1 MRRALLSLAAVAA
14 TAAFASPALANE
26 ARVEA
31 RGGVVFGGGV
41 DDEAIAGIAAGYDYD
56 LGKNGF
62 IGLEVSGDKILT
74 SGTKVSF
81 GASVRAGAKVADA
94 TKIYAIGG
102 YNTEFVDDFAGQW
115 SAGAGLQQDIG
126 SRLYAK
132 VEYRHAFIDD
142 FNDSDVVVG
151 GLGVRF

>member
-1 MRRALLSLAAVAA
+1 
-14 TAAFASPALANE
+14 
-26 ARVEA
+26 
-31 RGGVVFGGGV
+31 GV

-62 IGLEVSGDKILT
+62 VGLEVSGDKILT

-102 YNTEFVDDFAGQW
+102 YNTEFVDDFGGQW